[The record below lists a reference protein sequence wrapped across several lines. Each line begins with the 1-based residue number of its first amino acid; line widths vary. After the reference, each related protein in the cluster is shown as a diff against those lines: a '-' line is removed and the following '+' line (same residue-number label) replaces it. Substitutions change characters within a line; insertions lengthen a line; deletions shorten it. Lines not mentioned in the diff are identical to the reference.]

1 MKHLKLT
8 FLLAVLM
15 SMVGAKAYAYDF
27 EVNGIYFSRVSK
39 TTVNVAAKPTQTTG
53 ELVTNAKYTGD
64 IVIPSSVNYLDT
76 RYSVVGIEDDVF
88 KNSTELTS
96 IQIGSNVSSIQ
107 ENAFKG
113 CSNLTKVILY
123 GDNIISKDY
132 TSSSSLKDIFGR
144 QVTTYVIGNNAT
156 SIGTYAFYG
165 CENLQSVTIG
175 SGVTT
180 IGTYAF
186 NRCKNLQSVTI
197 GSGVTTIGNSAFE
210 SCTGLTSVT
219 IPNNVTTI
227 GEDGF
232 RDCSSLISV
241 TISNSVTNIAEDTFW
256 GCSGLI
262 SVNIP
267 NSVTNIGNHAFYGCT
282 GLTSVTIPN
291 SVTNISNRAFS
302 GCSSLTSITIPN
314 SVTNIGFGAFQNCD
328 GLTSVTIPNS
338 VTTIGYSAFYD
349 CDALTSV
356 ILPEGLTTID
366 TDLFWGCN
374 KLSSVNIPSTVTT
387 IRDGAFNSCYAL
399 TSITI
404 PRTVTTIGSAVF
416 SSCKGL
422 TSVTFEQ
429 GLTVIGDNTFRHCDA
444 LTSVTIPGSIKQIS
458 DRVFDECL
466 GLTEVT
472 LETGVE
478 IIGRAAFSEC
488 PNLTTVNFP
497 SSLIEI
503 GEQAFTICPS
513 LISITIPASVTTIGG
528 GAFNNCPNLVT
539 VTVENPSPVKISS
552 STFSN
557 RANATLYVPV
567 GSKAA
572 YEVASYWKEFM
583 KIVEPVTDISEID
596 NVIYMDETEALAG
609 TEATLSIKM
618 KNTAAIRGFQFDM
631 YLPEG
636 VTVAKST
643 NGKIQGSLSPGRL
656 PSEDEHSLTFSEQ
669 ADGAIRFL
677 CSSQYDETFTGNDG
691 EIATLKVNVAAD
703 MTDGE
708 YPIQM
713 KNIKLTETDISKFY
727 ETDLVASHLIIA
739 SYVDG
744 DISGDNVVD
753 VSDYTGIANFIHG
766 NPPAG
771 FNEKAADVDKNGTVD
786 VSDYTG
792 IANIIHTG
800 SIYGNSSNSARA
812 TGNQLTADWDAKDNV
827 IFIAPF
833 TATAGTKTAISF
845 EMKNTA
851 AIRGF
856 QFDLYLPEG
865 MTVVKSAKGKI
876 QGKLSEG
883 RLPDEDEHDLTFS
896 QQPDGAIRFLC
907 SSQYDETFT
916 GTSGE
921 LATLQVEIASDMA
934 NGDHAIQLKNMKLTE
949 TDISKYYT
957 SDLIESTVTIEG
969 GATTGI
975 NSLTSDPSAKGEES
989 GNIYS
994 LDGRKVSNSGLPKGI
1009 YIKNG
1014 KKVVIK

>member
-1 MKHLKLT
+1 
-8 FLLAVLM
+8 
-15 SMVGAKAYAYDF
+15 
-27 EVNGIYFSRVSK
+27 
-39 TTVNVAAKPTQTTG
+39 
-53 ELVTNAKYTGD
+53 
-64 IVIPSSVNYLDT
+64 
-76 RYSVVGIEDDVF
+76 
-88 KNSTELTS
+88 
-96 IQIGSNVSSIQ
+96 
-107 ENAFKG
+107 
-113 CSNLTKVILY
+113 
-123 GDNIISKDY
+123 
-132 TSSSSLKDIFGR
+132 
-144 QVTTYVIGNNAT
+144 VTTIGD
-156 SIGTYAFYG
+156 YAFYG
-165 CENLQSVTIG
+165 CS
-175 SGVTT
+175 
-180 IGTYAF
+180 
-186 NRCKNLQSVTI
+186 
-197 GSGVTTIGNSAFE
+197 
-210 SCTGLTSVT
+210 
-219 IPNNVTTI
+219 
-227 GEDGF
+227 
-232 RDCSSLISV
+232 
-241 TISNSVTNIAEDTFW
+241 
-256 GCSGLI
+256 
-262 SVNIP
+262 
-267 NSVTNIGNHAFYGCT
+267 

-291 SVTNISNRAFS
+291 SVT
-302 GCSSLTSITIPN
+302 SI
-314 SVTNIGFGAFQNCD
+314 GR
-328 GLTSVTIPNS
+328 
-338 VTTIGYSAFYD
+338 SAFYK
-349 CDALTSV
+349 CKGLTSV

-366 TDLFWGCN
+366 TDLFWGCSN
-374 KLSSVNIPSTVTT
+374 LSSVNIPSTVTT
-387 IRDGAFNSCYAL
+387 ISDGAFNSCKAL

-404 PRTVTTIGSAVF
+404 PKTVTTIGSAVF

-458 DRVFDECL
+458 ERVFDECL

-478 IIGRAAFSEC
+478 IIGKSAFSEC

-513 LISITIPASVTTIGG
+513 LSSVNLPKNLTTIKSYAFKECEALTSITIPASVTTIGS
-528 GAFNNCPNLVT
+528 GAFDGCPNLVT

-572 YEVASYWKEFM
+572 YEAASYWKEFM

-713 KNIKLTETDISKFY
+713 KNIKLTETNISKFY

-739 SYVDG
+739 SYVSG

-771 FNEKAADVDKNGTVD
+771 FNEKAADLDKNGTVD

-792 IANIIHTG
+792 IANIIHMG
-800 SIYGNSSNSARA
+800 SIYGNSTNSARA

-833 TATAGTKTAISF
+833 TATAGTQTTLSI

-851 AIRGF
+851 PIRGF

-865 MTVVKSAKGKI
+865 MTVVKSSKGRI
-876 QGKLSEG
+876 QGALSAG
-883 RLPDEDEHDLTFS
+883 RLPEDDEHDLTFS

-907 SSQYDETFT
+907 SSQYDENFT
-916 GTSGE
+916 GNSGE
-921 LATLQVEIASDMA
+921 IATLKVDVASDMSS
-934 NGDHAIQLKNMKLTE
+934 GDHAIQLKNMKLTE

-975 NSLTSDPSAKGEES
+975 IAIDNDQLTNANEAGAWYTIDGRRLTSKPAK
-989 GNIYS
+989 
-994 LDGRKVSNSGLPKGI
+994 SGL

>member
-27 EVNGIYFSRVSK
+27 EVNGIYYSFVSRTK
-39 TTVNVAAKPTQTTG
+39 VNVAAKPTLTNGQ
-53 ELVTNAKYTGD
+53 LVANAKYTGD
-64 IVIPSSVNYLDT
+64 IVIPTSVTYLDT
-76 RYSVVGIEDDVF
+76 KYFVVGIEDDVF

-107 ENAFKG
+107 ENAFEG

-123 GDNIISKDY
+123 GNHIISKDY
-132 TSSSSLKDIFGR
+132 TYSSNLANIFGE
-144 QVTTYVIGNNAT
+144 QVTTYVIGNNAK
-156 SIGTYAFYG
+156 SIGAYAFYK
-165 CENLQSVTIG
+165 CRNLQSVTIG

-180 IGTYAF
+180 IGVHAF
-186 NRCKNLQSVTI
+186 AL
-197 GSGVTTIGNSAFE
+197 
-210 SCTGLTSVT
+210 
-219 IPNNVTTI
+219 
-227 GEDGF
+227 
-232 RDCSSLISV
+232 
-241 TISNSVTNIAEDTFW
+241 
-256 GCSGLI
+256 CSG
-262 SVNIP
+262 
-267 NSVTNIGNHAFYGCT
+267 
-282 GLTSVTIPN
+282 
-291 SVTNISNRAFS
+291 
-302 GCSSLTSITIPN
+302 LTSITIPN
-314 SVTNIGFGAFQNCD
+314 SVTTIGTSAFAVCSS
-328 GLTSVTIPNS
+328 LTSISIPNS
-338 VTTIGYSAFYD
+338 VTSIGDNVFSGCSNLTSITLPNNITTIGNTVFNCCSNLSSIAIPNSVTSIGERAFYQ
-349 CDALTSV
+349 CYGLTSV
-356 ILPEGLTTID
+356 ILPEGLTTIGKD
-366 TDLFWGCN
+366 AFHQCN
-374 KLSSVNIPSTVTT
+374 NLSSVNIPSTVTT
-387 IRDGAFNSCYAL
+387 IDDQAFYGCKAL

-404 PRTVTTIGSAVF
+404 PKSVTTIGTDVF
-416 SSCKGL
+416 NQCKGL

-429 GLTVIGDNTFRHCDA
+429 GLTVIGNYTFRHCDA
-444 LTSVTIPGSIKQIS
+444 LTSVTIPGSMKEINE
-458 DRVFDECL
+458 RAFDECK

-478 IIGRAAFSEC
+478 IIGKGAFSEC
-488 PNLTTVNFP
+488 SNLTTVNFP
-497 SSLIEI
+497 SSLKQICK
-503 GEQAFTICPS
+503 QAFYQCTS
-513 LISITIPASVTTIGG
+513 LISITIPASVTEIENI
-528 GAFNNCPNLVT
+528 AFQNCTNLVT
-539 VTVENPSPVKISS
+539 VILENPSPFSIHDG
-552 STFSN
+552 TFFPS
-557 RANATLYVPV
+557 RDNATLYVPV

-572 YEVASYWKEFM
+572 YEVASYWKDFM

-618 KNTAAIRGFQFDM
+618 KNTAAIRGFQFDL

-708 YPIQM
+708 YPIQL
-713 KNIKLTETDISKFY
+713 KNIKLTETNISKFY

-739 SYVDG
+739 SYVSG

-800 SIYGNSSNSARA
+800 SIYGSSSNSARA
-812 TGNQLTADWDAKDNV
+812 TGNQPTADWDAKDNV

-833 TATAGTKTAISF
+833 TATAGTKTAISI

-865 MTVVKSAKGKI
+865 MTVVKSSKGRI
-876 QGKLSEG
+876 QGALSAG
-883 RLPDEDEHDLTFS
+883 RLPEDDEHDLTFS
-896 QQPDGAIRFLC
+896 QQADGAIRFLC

-921 LATLQVEIASDMA
+921 LATLQVEIASNMA

-975 NSLTSDPSAKGEES
+975 IAIDNDQLTNANEAGAWYTIDGKRLTSKPAKA
-989 GNIYS
+989 
-994 LDGRKVSNSGLPKGI
+994 GL